1 MLKKAEGT
9 TLGNLKSSKF
19 VGKKEGGF
27 IVRDMR
33 PVGVGAQL
41 TAMPLRGCAGR
52 HGFVS
57 SCLLLFI
64 FIFCVA
70 PSASRAQSTQVPPAT
85 KDDNNASDGQTNA
98 ATAASQQTD
107 PPIAGII
114 NGIILDGTGAA
125 VAGAH
130 VKMAGTD
137 TTLAQDVVSDENG
150 QFSIVNAAPGPFT
163 LTITA
168 TGFTPKTFSGVL
180 PPGQVLEVPEIALE
194 VASEITSVRV
204 VLPQQELAELQ
215 LKEEE
220 KQRVLGFIPNFY
232 VVYEPHPAPLSSKQK
247 FELAWRSTF
256 DPVTFV
262 LVGASAGIQ
271 QATDQFGG
279 YGQGAA
285 GYGKRYGATY
295 GDLITGTFIGGA
307 ILPSLLKQD
316 PRYFYK
322 GTGTTRFRLLYA
334 LANSVI
340 CKGDNGRWQPNY
352 SNILGSLAAGGISN
366 LYYPPDDRNGVGLT
380 FENALIG
387 IGTTAAANVL
397 QEFVIPKLTPSFA
410 NRDSSKHEGS

>member
-1 MLKKAEGT
+1 M
-9 TLGNLKSSKF
+9 NF
-19 VGKKEGGF
+19 V
-27 IVRDMR
+27 IWAI
-33 PVGVGAQL
+33 PA
-41 TAMPLRGCAGR
+41 
-52 HGFVS
+52 
-57 SCLLLFI
+57 
-64 FIFCVA
+64 
-70 PSASRAQSTQVPPAT
+70 ASWAQSTQVPPAT
-85 KDDNNASDGQTNA
+85 GKESTSSNTQSNTV
-98 ATAASQQTD
+98 TAPIQDAD
-107 PPIAGII
+107 PSTTGVI
-114 NGIILDGTGAA
+114 NGTILDGTGSA
-125 VAGAH
+125 VVGAH
-130 VKMAGTD
+130 VKLAGTD
-137 TTLAQDVVSDENG
+137 RTPAQEVISDENG
-150 QFSIVNAAPGPFT
+150 QFSIVNAAPGPFM
-163 LTITA
+163 LAINA
-168 TGFTPKTFSGVL
+168 MGFTPQTFSGVL
-180 PPGQVLEVPEIALE
+180 PPGQVFEIPQITLE

-215 LKEEE
+215 LKDEE
-220 KQRVLGFIPNFY
+220 KQRVFGVIPNFY
-232 VVYEPHPAPLSSKQK
+232 VVYDPHPAPLSSKQK

-322 GTGTTRFRLLYA
+322 GSGTPRSRLLYA

-340 CKGDNGRWQPNY
+340 CKGDNGHWQPNY

-410 NRDSSKHEGS
+410 NRGSSKQEGS